1 MDLFNNLTLNAVQII
16 QIMLAPALMISA
28 CGLLLLSINNKYS
41 TVVNR
46 IRLMNEEKRKL
57 MAVIG
62 ERELTTDDNVR
73 FESIA
78 IQIEDL
84 VLRAKLVRNSVLAFE
99 IAIGL
104 FVVTSL
110 LIGVSSF
117 LSLGKLNFPIII
129 VFLLGKIFVL
139 VGTVYAAMET
149 RKGYN
154 IILYE
159 VNAHE

>member
-1 MDLFNNLTLNAVQII
+1 MDFLNNITLNATQII
-16 QIMLAPALMISA
+16 QLMLAPGLMISA

-41 TVVNR
+41 LVVNR
-46 IRLMNEEKRKL
+46 IRLLNEEKRKL
-57 MAVIG
+57 MAAIG

-73 FESIA
+73 LESIA

-84 VLRAKLVRNSVLAFE
+84 VARARFVRNSVLAYE
-99 IAIGL
+99 IAIAL
-104 FVVTSL
+104 FVLTSL
-110 LIGVSSF
+110 LIGISSF

-129 VFLLGKIFVL
+129 VFLLGMLLVL
-139 VGTVYAAMET
+139 AGTIYAGMET

-159 VNAHE
+159 VKAHE